1 MKDILK
7 ITVTI
12 GGRTVGTI
20 QMTPERDRSVF
31 EYDKDWISDGFSISP
46 LEIRLA
52 DAIRAKRVVELRNGE
67 YGFKDESTIS
77 R

>member
-7 ITVTI
+7 IIVTL
-12 GGRTVGTI
+12 GGRTVGTV

-46 LEIRLA
+46 LELPLQTGLFFS
-52 DAIRAKRVVELRNGE
+52 KENSFNG
-67 YGFKDESTIS
+67 GFAAF
-77 R
+77 